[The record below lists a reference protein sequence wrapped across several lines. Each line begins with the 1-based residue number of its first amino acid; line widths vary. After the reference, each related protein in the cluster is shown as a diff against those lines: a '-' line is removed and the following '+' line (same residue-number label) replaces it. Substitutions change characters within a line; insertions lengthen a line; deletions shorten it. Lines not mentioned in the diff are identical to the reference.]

1 MTRDQ
6 LQRLQGLFGDMQLV
20 LAEALDIDRTP
31 NLRLGASLLEH
42 APATMAELPG
52 WFATLTRE
60 QLDAV
65 WVTAVIECAVAGPCS
80 TRDLAMALLAV
91 RHWPNGPLMGVGV
104 NVPTPDQIEQARR
117 IRPPQAS
124 PAPVFD
130 AEPVGETPE
139 LKHSPT
145 PREPRGKRTGLT
157 PREARI
163 AERLRAAIPKPGDS
177 VILAE
182 VFDDLSSRNTAST
195 FAMANPHEF
204 RVHKAV
210 TALSK
215 RPARI
220 VTRLTGTPVSDF

>member
-6 LQRLQGLFGDMQLV
+6 LKRLQGLFGDMQLV
-20 LAEALDIDRTP
+20 LAEALEHDKTP
-31 NLRLGASLLEH
+31 PLKIGASLLNH
-42 APATMAELPG
+42 APYTMAELPG

-80 TRDLAMALLAV
+80 TRDLAMALLSV
-91 RHWPNGPLMGVGV
+91 RHWPNGPIVGV
-104 NVPTPDQIEQARR
+104 SVNLPTPDQVEQARR
-117 IRPPQAS
+117 IRPPKAS
-124 PAPVFD
+124 PAPVAD
-130 AEPVGETPE
+130 VESDEV
-139 LKHSPT
+139 SPS
-145 PREPRGKRTGLT
+145 PAPQIAREPRGKRDGLT
-157 PREARI
+157 PREVRI

-177 VILAE
+177 CILAD
-182 VFDDLSSRNTAST
+182 VFDDLSSRNAASI

-210 TALSK
+210 TARSK

-220 VTRLTGTPVSDF
+220 VTRLTGVPVSA

>member
-20 LAEALDIDRTP
+20 LAEALEHDKTP
-31 NLRLGASLLEH
+31 PLKVGASLLNH
-42 APATMAELPG
+42 APYTMAELPG

-91 RHWPNGPLMGVGV
+91 RHWPNGPLVGVGI
-104 NVPTPDQIEQARR
+104 NVPTPDQVEQARR
-117 IRPPQAS
+117 LRPPEAS
-124 PAPVFD
+124 PVVD
-130 AEPVGETPE
+130 VEPAGETPE

-220 VTRLTGTPVSDF
+220 VTRLTGVPVGASA

>member
-20 LAEALDIDRTP
+20 LAEALEHDKTP
-31 NLRLGASLLEH
+31 PLKVGASLLNH
-42 APATMAELPG
+42 APYTMAELPG

-91 RHWPNGPLMGVGV
+91 RHWPNGPLIGVGIHP
-104 NVPTPDQIEQARR
+104 PTPDQVEQDRR
-117 IRPPQAS
+117 LRKPEAS
-124 PAPVFD
+124 PAPVID
-130 AEPVGETPE
+130 IEPVEAEP
-139 LKHSPT
+139 SPASQVA
-145 PREPRGKRTGLT
+145 REPRGKRTGLT

-177 VILAE
+177 CILAE
-182 VFDDLSSRNTAST
+182 VFDDPRSRNTASI

-220 VTRLTGTPVSDF
+220 VTRLTGVPVSA

>member
-6 LQRLQGLFGDMQLV
+6 LKRLQDLFGDMQLV
-20 LAEALDIDRTP
+20 LAEALEHDKTP
-31 NLRLGASLLEH
+31 PLRIGASLLNH
-42 APATMAELPG
+42 APYTMAELPG

-91 RHWPNGPLMGVGV
+91 RHWPNGPLIGVGV
-104 NVPTPDQIEQARR
+104 HPPTPDQVEQDRR
-117 IRPPQAS
+117 LRKPEAS
-124 PAPVFD
+124 PSPVVD
-130 AEPVGETPE
+130 VEPVEVAP
-139 LKHSPT
+139 SPAT
-145 PREPRGKRTGLT
+145 QVAREPRGKRDGLT
-157 PREARI
+157 PREVRI

-177 VILAE
+177 VILAD
-182 VFDDLSSRNTAST
+182 VFDDLSSRNTASI

-210 TALSK
+210 TARSK
-215 RPARI
+215 RTARI
-220 VTRLTGTPVSDF
+220 VTRLTGVPVSA